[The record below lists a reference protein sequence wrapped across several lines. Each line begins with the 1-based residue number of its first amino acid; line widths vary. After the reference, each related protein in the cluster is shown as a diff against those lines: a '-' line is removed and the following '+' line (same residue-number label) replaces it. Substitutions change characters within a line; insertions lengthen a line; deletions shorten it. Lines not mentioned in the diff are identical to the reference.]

1 MGKRFTWV
9 IVAGVGALLI
19 FAGVDALRSI
29 GNGKEALPTT
39 PTAATASAASTTA
52 PENAAN
58 TVPVPRCARNEPE
71 VSIEMRAGFATVVVR
86 NTGANDCYVRLRGWS
101 QRIADRTGKPV
112 VNSEGADISGL
123 LPADSEGID
132 ISGLLLADSE
142 QALQLL
148 AFPTQLFAFPP
159 TSACES
165 PPPYLAQA
173 RLGRYSV
180 SRGDLSRTAIACPD
194 GAGRKKTRLREGYTA
209 QVEAICGH
217 SALIL
222 PASEK
227 ADASE
232 QVLRRLHALTPP
244 RGERERINLLLQL
257 MERQTDVLRRVAA
270 AEAAGDD
277 TRARMLHDLL
287 VALVHQK
294 DTLAYGIASLWGI
307 PPEVFWDCP
316 LIV

>member
-29 GNGKEALPTT
+29 GDGKKALPTAST
-39 PTAATASAASTTA
+39 GATASAVSTTS

-58 TVPVPRCARNEPE
+58 TVPVRRCARNEAE

-101 QRIADRTGKPV
+101 QRIAVRTGKPV
-112 VNSEGADISGL
+112 VNSHERADIHGL
-123 LPADSEGID
+123 LPADSEGFD

-148 AFPTQLFAFPP
+148 AFPA
-159 TSACES
+159 SVCKS
-165 PPPYLAQA
+165 PPPYLAFA

-194 GAGRKKTRLREGYTA
+194 GAGRKETRLREGYTA

-222 PASEK
+222 PESEK

-257 MERQTDVLRRVAA
+257 MERQTDVLRRVAG

-287 VALVHQK
+287 AAVAHQK
-294 DTLAYGIASLWGI
+294 DRLAYAIASLWGI

-316 LIV
+316 VIV

>member
-29 GNGKEALPTT
+29 GGSKKATT
-39 PTAATASAASTTA
+39 SAASTTS
-52 PENAAN
+52 PGNAAN
-58 TVPVPRCARNEPE
+58 TLPVRRCARNEPE

-86 NTGANDCYVRLRGWS
+86 NTGANDCYVHLRGWS

-112 VNSEGADISGL
+112 VNSHEGADIRGL
-123 LPADSEGID
+123 LPPDLEGVD
-132 ISGLLLADSE
+132 ISGLLLSDYVDPERDHIRGPE

-148 AFPTQLFAFPP
+148 AFPSP
-159 TSACES
+159 SVCES
-165 PPPYLAQA
+165 PPPYLALA

-180 SRGDLSRTAIACPD
+180 RRGGLSRTAIACPD
-194 GAGRKKTRLREGYTA
+194 RAGRKKTRLREGYTA
-209 QVEAICGH
+209 QVEAICGT
-217 SALIL
+217 SVLIL
-222 PASEK
+222 PESEK

-257 MERQTDVLRRVAA
+257 MESQTDVLRRVAA

-287 VALVHQK
+287 VALVNQK
-294 DTLAYGIASLWGI
+294 DRLAYGIASLWGI
-307 PPEVFWDCP
+307 PPDVFWNCP
-316 LIV
+316 VIV